1 MNRISPSRPY
11 FAFLAFSA
19 LIFAQRAFAVRDILA
34 RTAADMVRLPCT
46 VRTVDITPWGY
57 SLTTILSGDGT
68 LDCRQLS
75 P

>member
-46 VRTVDITPWGY
+46 VRTVDITP
-57 SLTTILSGDGT
+57 
-68 LDCRQLS
+68 
-75 P
+75 